1 MGRKPGVQ
9 SIPKDVAQKQVLEIL
24 SQGSTI
30 TDAMLAVGRNEV
42 TFRQWSMQD
51 PDFKIE
57 ADKARLAGK
66 GVKSDY
72 DPQIGAAMQAAA
84 ATGQQAQNWSQNY
97 YSTVI
102 TPMLQQQN
110 SLDGMQ
116 RGTGLRR

>member
-9 SIPKDVAQKQVLEIL
+9 SIPKDVAKKQVLEIL

-51 PDFKIE
+51 PEFKTE

-66 GVKSDY
+66 GIKSD
-72 DPQIGAAMQAAA
+72 M
-84 ATGQQAQNWSQNY
+84 ATLKN
-97 YSTVI
+97 I
-102 TPMLQQQN
+102 
-110 SLDGMQ
+110 SLRAGCY
-116 RGTGLRR
+116 